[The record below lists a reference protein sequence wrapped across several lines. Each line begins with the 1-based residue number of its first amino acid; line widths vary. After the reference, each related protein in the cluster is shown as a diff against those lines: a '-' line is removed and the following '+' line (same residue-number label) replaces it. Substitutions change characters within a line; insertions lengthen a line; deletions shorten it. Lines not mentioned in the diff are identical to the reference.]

1 MFEFS
6 CGRSSP
12 LVEPTKAA
20 KSASETRDRTQQLA
34 QPKKVHNSYEAN
46 REVRLSSG
54 IDLWDDKIW
63 NGGQIVDLVDAWIKG
78 VEFTTYTNS
87 EIFDDIEL
95 IN

>member
-1 MFEFS
+1 MEVEDSGIKFRTFLATQIISFDRHSRNRPMFEFS

-46 REVRLSSG
+46 REVMISSG
-54 IDLWDDKIW
+54 IDL
-63 NGGQIVDLVDAWIKG
+63 
-78 VEFTTYTNS
+78 
-87 EIFDDIEL
+87 
-95 IN
+95 